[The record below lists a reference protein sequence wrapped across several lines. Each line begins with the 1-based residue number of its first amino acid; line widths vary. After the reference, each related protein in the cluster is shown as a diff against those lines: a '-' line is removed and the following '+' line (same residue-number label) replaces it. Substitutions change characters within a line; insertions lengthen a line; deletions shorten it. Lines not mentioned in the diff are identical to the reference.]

1 MIKFL
6 TATAALGLLLGVA
19 ACSEKS
25 EDLTSIV
32 NHKGSVETGIQ
43 VEDLD
48 ASRKVLVTTHKVWV
62 RDTVYRT
69 LVYRDTLPAL
79 GTMTTEAENEDG
91 DTKTVS
97 VERDYEIYITVK

>member
-1 MIKFL
+1 MMKLL
-6 TATAALGLLLGVA
+6 TYIATGLLLGAA
-19 ACSEKS
+19 ACSDEKS
-25 EDLTSIV
+25 DDLTSIV
-32 NHKGSVETGIQ
+32 NHHGSVETAIQ
-43 VEDLD
+43 VQDLD

-79 GTMTTEAENEDG
+79 GTERTVAENEDG
-91 DTKTVS
+91 DTKNVS